1 MAYKLLTH
9 ETSDGPRAAILV
21 GDRVFDAAAV
31 SGRPDYS
38 TALGVLNDW
47 AAADQL
53 FASVS
58 GEGRAK
64 KGGSAPERGIA
75 PEGGIA
81 LEGGGI
87 APAGGIALEGV
98 KLLAPILYPGQIF
111 AAGANYE
118 DHIAEMGKSE
128 FKAQNARKAGG
139 RPWHF
144 GKSSRS
150 AVIGHGS
157 IRPLPPYSR
166 KVDWE
171 IELAVVIGREAT
183 RIPAGRALEYVA
195 GYTIANDLSARDF
208 VVRDGIE
215 ANSPFRFDWI
225 SHKGFDGAC
234 PLGPWITPAR
244 DIPDP
249 QSLALKLWVD
259 GEEMQNSNTRQMIF
273 SVAEQ
278 IEELSARVTLN
289 PGDLILTGTPSGVG
303 MGRNLFLKPGQRLR
317 LWIENIGELHHGF
330 A

>member
-1 MAYKLLTH
+1 MTGYKLLTRQ
-9 ETSDGPRAAILV
+9 TTDGPRAAVVI
-21 GDRVFDAAAV
+21 GDLVFDAASLGNRA
-31 SGRPDYS
+31 DYA
-38 TALGVLNDW
+38 TTLGVLNDW
-47 AAADQL
+47 RAADEL
-53 FASVS
+53 FASF
-58 GEGRAK
+58 AT
-64 KGGSAPERGIA
+64 KGGTEQ
-75 PEGGIA
+75 GGIS
-81 LEGGGI
+81 LSRTE
-87 APAGGIALEGV
+87 
-98 KLLAPILYPGQIF
+98 LLAPILYPGQIF

-144 GKSSRS
+144 SKSSRS

-157 IRPLPPYSR
+157 VRPLPPYSS

-171 IELAVVIGREAT
+171 IELAVVIGRAAT
-183 RIPAGRALEYVA
+183 RIPANRALDHVA

-215 ANSPFRFDWI
+215 ATSPFRFDWI

-234 PLGPWITPAR
+234 PLGPWIIPAR
-244 DIPDP
+244 YIPDP
-249 QSLALKLWVD
+249 QCLGLKLWVD
-259 GEEMQNSNTRQMIF
+259 GEEMQNSNTKHMIF

-289 PGDLILTGTPSGVG
+289 PGDLILSGTPSGVG
-303 MGRNLFLKPGQRLR
+303 MGRNIYLRPGQRLR

-330 A
+330 S

>member
-249 QSLALKLWVD
+249 QSLALKLWVAQSGRSD
-259 GEEMQNSNTRQMIF
+259 PDRHAVGRRHGSKPFFEAGAAAATVDREHRGAAPRIRIVPRASSF
-273 SVAEQ
+273 A
-278 IEELSARVTLN
+278 N
-289 PGDLILTGTPSGVG
+289 PGA
-303 MGRNLFLKPGQRLR
+303 GRKRAPG
-317 LWIENIGELHHGF
+317 GKY
-330 A
+330 

>member
-1 MAYKLLTH
+1 
-9 ETSDGPRAAILV
+9 
-21 GDRVFDAAAV
+21 
-31 SGRPDYS
+31 
-38 TALGVLNDW
+38 
-47 AAADQL
+47 
-53 FASVS
+53 
-58 GEGRAK
+58 
-64 KGGSAPERGIA
+64 
-75 PEGGIA
+75 
-81 LEGGGI
+81 
-87 APAGGIALEGV
+87 
-98 KLLAPILYPGQIF
+98 
-111 AAGANYE
+111 
-118 DHIAEMGKSE
+118 
-128 FKAQNARKAGG
+128 
-139 RPWHF
+139 
-144 GKSSRS
+144 
-150 AVIGHGS
+150 
-157 IRPLPPYSR
+157 
-166 KVDWE
+166 
-171 IELAVVIGREAT
+171 
-183 RIPAGRALEYVA
+183 
-195 GYTIANDLSARDF
+195 
-208 VVRDGIE
+208 VRDGIE